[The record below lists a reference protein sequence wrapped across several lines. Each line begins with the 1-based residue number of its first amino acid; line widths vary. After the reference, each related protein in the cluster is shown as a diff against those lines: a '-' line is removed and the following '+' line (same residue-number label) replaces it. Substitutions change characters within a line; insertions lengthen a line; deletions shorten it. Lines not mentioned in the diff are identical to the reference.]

1 VYYLKIALIQLW
13 FVFAC
18 GLGVLF
24 SLFRWGD
31 LNLNHDFTKVMAWG
45 MLRIARWK
53 VDVEGGEFLESSQ
66 PCVYLAN
73 HQGTMDMATFG
84 SIYPHRTLVIA
95 KTELKWV
102 PCVGLF
108 LYAAGNIM
116 IHRQSR
122 SRAIAGLSEAVEQIR
137 RKNASV
143 WVFPEG
149 TRNRTRENMLPF
161 KKGAFYMAVEAGI
174 PLVPVIAQRL
184 TPLLDQ
190 ERRILVPGRVRV
202 RVLPP
207 IPTAGI
213 KQDEVEGL
221 IQKTWELMN
230 EAVRGLST

>member
-1 VYYLKIALIQLW
+1 MALILVW
-13 FVFAC
+13 FVIAC
-18 GLGVLF
+18 GIGLLF

-31 LNLNHDFTKVMAWG
+31 LNLNHDFSRVMAWG
-45 MLRIARWK
+45 MLKIAGWK
-53 VDVEGGEFLESSQ
+53 VDLEGAELLESSQ

-73 HQGTMDMATFG
+73 HQGTMDVATFG

-102 PCVGLF
+102 PCLGLF

-116 IHRQSR
+116 IQRHRRAS
-122 SRAIAGLSEAVEQIR
+122 AIASLSQAAEQIR

-149 TRNRTRENMLPF
+149 TRNRTQENMLPF

-174 PLVPVIAQRL
+174 PLVPVVAQRL

-190 ERRILVPGRVRV
+190 ERGILRPGRVRV
-202 RVLPP
+202 RVLAP
-207 IPTAGI
+207 IPTAGL
-213 KQDEVEGL
+213 KQDDVEEL
-221 IQKTWELMN
+221 ISRTWELMN